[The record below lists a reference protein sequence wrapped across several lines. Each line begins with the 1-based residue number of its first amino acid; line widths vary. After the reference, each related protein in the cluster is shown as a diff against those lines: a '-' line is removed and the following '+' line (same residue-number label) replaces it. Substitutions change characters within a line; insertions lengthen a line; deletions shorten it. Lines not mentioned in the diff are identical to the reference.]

1 MESLS
6 FDIML
11 DIYVYIMCVCT
22 VYTVFI
28 YFDIYIYTSY
38 LDIYLVRFERCVS
51 CLMCVDHPQVSG
63 VDLTD
68 ASHEQA
74 VEAIRRAGDTVT
86 FVLQTGQYQIQVLLL
101 YKKKRKE
108 KNNQIIRR
116 GKKNSKNELAMSL
129 LHQHL

>member
-1 MESLS
+1 
-6 FDIML
+6 ML

-51 CLMCVDHPQVSG
+51 CLMCVDHLQVSG

-108 KNNQIIRR
+108 KII
-116 GKKNSKNELAMSL
+116 KL
-129 LHQHL
+129 

>member
-1 MESLS
+1 MYILCV
-6 FDIML
+6 
-11 DIYVYIMCVCT
+11 YVLYIQ
-22 VYTVFI
+22 YLFI
-28 YFDIYIYTSY
+28 LIYIYTSY

-51 CLMCVDHPQVSG
+51 CLMCVDHLQVSG